1 MNSKFPLIPRR
12 VFLTGAAAASAIGAL
27 PASALA
33 EQQQGAANASMSDVL
48 TAHEPNSAL
57 ATAQT
62 MSDVPPR
69 EPDYRYEIQRTE
81 AEWRERLSDFEYSIM
96 REMGTEP
103 PKSSPLWDE
112 DREGVYRCKGCDQ
125 LLYWSNAKK
134 NIDKGWAFFRHAEP
148 DSVLTGIDQ
157 TKFLGDT
164 TIYMLEVHCRRCGSH
179 LGHIVWISNEVLHCI
194 NGAALTFEAA

>member
-1 MNSKFPLIPRR
+1 MNSKLPLIPRR
-12 VFLTGAAAASAIGAL
+12 GFLTGAAAASAIGAL

-33 EQQQGAANASMSDVL
+33 EQQQGAGHASMGEAL
-48 TAHEPNSAL
+48 TANGPNPAL

-81 AEWRERLSDFEYSIM
+81 AQWRERLSDFEYSIM

-103 PKSSPLWDE
+103 QKSSPLWNE
-112 DREGVYRCKGCDQ
+112 DREGVYRCKGCDN
-125 LLYWSNAKK
+125 LLYWSETKK
-134 NIDKGWAFFRHAEP
+134 ILDKGWAFFRHAEP
-148 DSVLTGIDQ
+148 DSVLTGIDR
-157 TKFLGDT
+157 TKFFGDT
-164 TIYMLEVHCRRCGSH
+164 TVYMMEVHCRRCGSH

-194 NGAALTFEAA
+194 NGAALRFEAA